1 MNFRNKNDVT
11 FSTKKI
17 GKAYVTDSE
26 LSYFKKNY
34 RENMTYD
41 YNSKVG
47 KGCISNGQP
56 GSGITT
62 KLNKMVRGSSNSLI
76 LSFGCRRN

>member
-26 LSYFKKNY
+26 LSYFKKHY

-41 YNSKVG
+41 YNSKFG

-62 KLNKMVRGSSNSLI
+62 KLNKMVRESSNSLI